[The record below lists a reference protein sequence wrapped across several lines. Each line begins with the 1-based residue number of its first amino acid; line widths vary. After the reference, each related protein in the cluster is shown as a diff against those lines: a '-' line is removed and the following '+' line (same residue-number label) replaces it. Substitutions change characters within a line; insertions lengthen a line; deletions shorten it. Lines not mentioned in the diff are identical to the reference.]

1 MAEKQKP
8 QTNAGASDVD
18 IGIIAQRA
26 AEFKK
31 IFLFKPGVRGVFDGY
46 RIDPKTKK
54 QVKKQTTED
63 GTDFDVEAHISGKL
77 SQGMKPADNGNW
89 CFVDVDVKDINP
101 AEFCQE
107 LWHAD
112 NKAIPFRSI
121 SGGWHVYKIFPE
133 IKSKKELIAE
143 QEQLEKKISKKYK
156 VDVDSGL
163 PKHNRYANAPF
174 FGSERVPYDSRG
186 NPINWEQFKH
196 RIKYINHPVIV
207 AAINQDEGGRHDA
220 LFIASL
226 YCEYRLK
233 DIKILNDVNTNF
245 ATEVGDQYFLD
256 RFLEKEYHKKYDED
270 YLDRNLEEY
279 LNRLNNFKSEN
290 TDDLSALQLE
300 EYTGKEEIQQRP
312 WVVYGWILKK
322 ALTLI
327 VGQPGIG
334 KTMLMHMIAW
344 CLCTGIKILGKEIL
358 ERGNVLILCP
368 EETMNEIRMRLKAMC
383 QFLGKDDGKFKIF
396 IRGLEEAIKLVKF
409 GATDAAPTKD
419 YKRLKKALIK
429 LNVKY
434 IILDPLIS
442 FQTGNYDENSNQ
454 KMEQYIKNYLIPIAV
469 EIDGSIIAGHHTNKL
484 SMVSIVD
491 KELLVDHQNAMFSA
505 RGASSLIAAARFVLG
520 MQPMTRK
527 LWEEYFK
534 DHITDGSTFVHYA
547 GLIEAK
553 SNYNVVEDDISW
565 LRKNSVDVDTT
576 KGKEKTG
583 VFSITDLNK
592 ITKAKNK
599 LKAARNEEY
608 ARSYIPIIR
617 KLMEEKGEDIISL
630 NSAVM
635 TIFPEDPR
643 AADESINE
651 KTITSS
657 IRRKLENGLHGK
669 EEDLKKGGM
678 ACMGIEF
685 DDGYNYWI
693 KRDHSKAGAA
703 KVFIQR
709 GKNFKK

>member
-1 MAEKQKP
+1 MAEKTKAAN
-8 QTNAGASDVD
+8 NAAASDVD
-18 IGIIAQRA
+18 IGVIAQKA
-26 AEFKK
+26 EEFKK
-31 IFLFKPGVRGVFDGY
+31 IFIIKPGIRGVFNGY
-46 RIDPKTKK
+46 GIDPKTKK
-54 QVKKQTTED
+54 QVKKQTTEEI
-63 GTDFDVEAHISGKL
+63 DFDVEAHLSGKK
-77 SQGMKPADNGNW
+77 SQGMKPADKGNW
-89 CFVDVDVKDINP
+89 CFVDIDQKNINP

-107 LWHAD
+107 LWHID

-133 IKSKKELIAE
+133 VKSKKELITE
-143 QEQLEKKISKKYK
+143 QEQLEKKLSKKYK

-174 FGSERVPYDSRG
+174 YGDERLPYDSRG
-186 NPINWEQFKH
+186 NQISWNQFKH

-207 AAINQDEGGRHDA
+207 AAINQDEGGRHKA
-220 LFIASL
+220 LFISSL
-226 YCEYRLK
+226 YCEFRLK
-233 DIKILNDVNTNF
+233 NIKILDEVNANF
-245 ATEVGDQYFLD
+245 ATEVRDEYFLN

-270 YLDRNLEEY
+270 YLDRNLEDY
-279 LNRLNNFKSEN
+279 LNALNKFESEN
-290 TDDLSALQLE
+290 TDDLSALHLE
-300 EYTGKEEIQQRP
+300 EYTGKEKIMQRP
-312 WVVYGWILKK
+312 WVIFGWVLRQ

-334 KTMLMHMIAW
+334 KTMLMHMLAW

-358 ERGNVLILCP
+358 ERANVLILCP
-368 EETMNEIRMRLKAMC
+368 EETMNEIRMRLKAMA
-383 QFLGKDDGKFKIF
+383 QFLGKDDGKFKIY
-396 IRGLEEAIKLVKF
+396 IRGLEDAIKLVNF
-409 GATDAAPTKD
+409 GITDAAPTKD
-419 YKRLKKALIK
+419 YKRLKKSLIN
-429 LNVKY
+429 LNIKY

-469 EIDGSIIAGHHTNKL
+469 ELDGAIIAGHHTNKL
-484 SMVSIVD
+484 SMVSVVD

-505 RGASSLIAAARFVLG
+505 RGASALIAAARFVLG

-534 DHITDGSTFVHYA
+534 DHITDGTTFIHYA

-553 SNYNVVEDDISW
+553 SNYNVVEDDICW
-565 LRKNSVDVDTT
+565 LRKNSVDVDTD

-592 ITKAKNK
+592 ITKSKNK
-599 LKAARNEEY
+599 LKAAKNEEY
-608 ARSYIPIIR
+608 ARSFIPLIK
-617 KLMEEKGEDIISL
+617 KLMEEKGGNLISL
-630 NSAVM
+630 HSAVM
-635 TIFPEDPR
+635 TILPNDPR

-651 KTITSS
+651 KTIITS

-669 EEDLKKGGM
+669 QEDLKKGGL
-678 ACMGIEF
+678 AAMGIEF

-693 KRDHSKAGAA
+693 KRDNSKDGAA
-703 KVFIQR
+703 KVFIER
-709 GKNFKK
+709 GRDFKK

>member
-1 MAEKQKP
+1 MNISQK
-8 QTNAGASDVD
+8 TT
-18 IGIIAQRA
+18 
-26 AEFKK
+26 EFKK
-31 IFLFKPGVRGVFDGY
+31 IFLHKPGVRGKFNGF
-46 RIDPKTKK
+46 RIDPKTQK
-54 QVKKQTTED
+54 QVKKQVTEEI
-63 GTDFDVEAHISGKL
+63 DFNVEDHLSGKV
-77 SQGMKPADNGNW
+77 SQGIKPADDGNW
-89 CFVDVDVKDINP
+89 CFADIDQQNINP
-101 AEFCQE
+101 TEFCQE
-107 LWHAD
+107 LWHID

-121 SGGWHVYKIFPE
+121 SGGWHVFKIFPE
-133 IKSKKELIAE
+133 VKSKKELIKE
-143 QEQLEKKISKKYK
+143 QEQLEKKLSKKYK
-156 VDVDSGL
+156 VDTKSGL
-163 PKHNRYANAPF
+163 PKHNRWVNAPF
-174 FGSERVPYDSRG
+174 FGNSRLPYDSRG

-220 LFIASL
+220 LYISSM

-233 DIKILNDVNTNF
+233 DIQILNEVNANF
-245 ATEVGDQYFLD
+245 AKEVSDQYFLD
-256 RFLEKEYHKKYDED
+256 RFLEKEYHKKYDEN
-270 YLDRNLEEY
+270 YLDRNLEDY
-279 LNRLNNFKSEN
+279 INRLNKFESEN
-290 TDDLSALQLE
+290 TDDLSALHLE

-312 WVVYGWILKK
+312 WVIFGWILKK

-327 VGQPGIG
+327 VGQPGVG
-334 KTMLMHMIAW
+334 KTMLMHMLAW

-368 EETMNEIRMRLKAMC
+368 EETKNEIWIRLNAMC
-383 QFLGKDDGKFKIF
+383 QFLGENDGKFKIY
-396 IRGLEEAIKLVKF
+396 IRGLEDAIKLVKF
-409 GATDAAPTKD
+409 GVIDAVPTND
-419 YKRLKKALIK
+419 YKRLKKALKIK
-429 LNVKY
+429 DVKY

-469 EIDGSIIAGHHTNKL
+469 EIDGAIISGHHTNKL

-491 KELLVDHQNAMFSA
+491 KELLVDHQNAMASA
-505 RGASSLIAAARFVLG
+505 RGASALIAAARFVLG

-553 SNYNVVEDDISW
+553 SNYNIVEDDICW
-565 LRKNSVDVDTT
+565 MRKHSVDVQTS

-583 VFSITDLNK
+583 VFSSTDLNK

-599 LKAARNEEY
+599 LKAAKNEEY
-608 ARSYIPIIR
+608 ARAHIPVIR
-617 KLMEEKGEDIISL
+617 KLMEEKGTDMIPL
-630 NSAVM
+630 HTAVM
-635 TIFPEDPR
+635 AILPDDER
-643 AADESINE
+643 VADESIKE
-651 KTITSS
+651 ETIKTS

-669 EEDLKKGGM
+669 EEDPKKGGLTN
-678 ACMGIEF
+678 MGIEF

-693 KRDHSKAGAA
+693 KRDHSKESTA